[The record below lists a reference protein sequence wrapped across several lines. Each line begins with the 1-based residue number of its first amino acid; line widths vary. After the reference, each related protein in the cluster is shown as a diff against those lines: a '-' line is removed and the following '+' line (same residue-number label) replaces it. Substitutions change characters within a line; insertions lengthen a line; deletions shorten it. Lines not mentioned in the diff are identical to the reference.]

1 MMPSI
6 PESHGGPVH
15 SACNAKY
22 SVNSSATAPK
32 DQPLMMDEFTSQTI
46 NLWFTHAVSG
56 EFLSFY
62 SDDAVGLNQQVNQI
76 VGQRKHSL
84 FRPVNFPA
92 YQQVLDRLVR
102 TRQAEQL
109 EWIFWW
115 NGSQVNLQ
123 ITMNPIVLPNDE
135 VQSIF
140 VQGKG
145 QFPPLLAVSSG
156 LDVTDRYH
164 LLLAPISWN
173 IRRTLDLNTIWQ
185 QTVDGLGSTL
195 SIDRCS
201 IYSLDE
207 SAGKV
212 TIEAESC
219 RSGDQESWQ
228 GRDEFLEN
236 QPTLRAAINRLR
248 PSPLLDEP
256 HPIIELDVIESD
268 REDDRCVMTDVG
280 EIDGIAYTRMVVA
293 TGYQD
298 EVNALIVL
306 WRFGRG
312 NLGWNDSEL
321 GFLEE
326 LADQV
331 GTAIAHAELFNKSE
345 QLNKRLVRKQEALED
360 AINKAEETSRL
371 KTEFLANM
379 SHELRTPL
387 NGMIGFLKLILDG
400 MADDP
405 EEQQEFLEESMKS
418 AEHLLELINE
428 ILDLAKIE
436 AGKAQIDLIPLDFSE
451 VLQQL
456 LRSQRNSAERKNLT
470 FEVQMP
476 QTRDAVILYTNYQ
489 RLYQVL
495 LNLVSN
501 AIKFTHEGGLT
512 ITTEFVRR
520 KVTVQNHEC
529 PGMMM
534 VRVADTGIGVS
545 LEKQDRLFR
554 SFSQID
560 GSTTRRYG
568 GTGLGLAISQA
579 LVSAMGGEVHFY
591 SMGEGLGSTVTFT
604 IPLFQE
610 PIV

>member
-6 PESHGGPVH
+6 PEFHGGPVN
-15 SACNAKY
+15 SVY
-22 SVNSSATAPK
+22 SVYNSKNDANSPTTVPQSK
-32 DQPLMMDEFTSQTI
+32 SLMMEEFTSLTI
-46 NLWFTHAVSG
+46 NLWFSHGVSG

-62 SDDAVGLNQQVNQI
+62 SDDAVGLNPQINQI
-76 VGQRKHSL
+76 VGQRDHAL
-84 FRPVNFPA
+84 FRPIDFPA

-109 EWIFWW
+109 EWVFWC

-123 ITMNPIVLPNDE
+123 ITLNPIVLPNDE

-140 VQGKG
+140 VQGQG
-145 QFPPLLAVSSG
+145 QFLPLLAVPSG

-173 IRRTLDLNTIWQ
+173 IRRTLDLKTIWQ

-195 SIDRCS
+195 VIDRCS

-207 SAGKV
+207 PAGKV

-219 RSGDQESWQ
+219 SENQESWQ
-228 GRDEFLEN
+228 GREELLED
-236 QPTLRAAINRLR
+236 QPTLRAAITRLR

-256 HPIIELDVIESD
+256 HPILELDQD
-268 REDDRCVMTDVG
+268 DDRCVMTDIV
-280 EIDGIAYTRMVVA
+280 EIDGIAHTRMVVA

-306 WRFGRG
+306 WRVGGENF
-312 NLGWNDSEL
+312 GWNDSEL

-345 QLNKRLVRKQEALED
+345 QLNKILVRKQEALED

-451 VLQQL
+451 VLDQL

>member
-1 MMPSI
+1 MMPST
-6 PESHGGPVH
+6 PESYSGPVNSEC
-15 SACNAKY
+15 SAHDAKY
-22 SVNSSATAPK
+22 NANSPTTAPK
-32 DQPLMMDEFTSQTI
+32 NQLMDEFTSQTK
-46 NLWFTHAVSG
+46 NLWFSHGVSG

-62 SDDAVGLNQQVNQI
+62 SDDAVGLNPQVSQI
-76 VGQRKHSL
+76 VGQRDHSL
-84 FRPVNFPA
+84 FRPVDFSA

-102 TRQAEQL
+102 TRQAETL
-109 EWIFWW
+109 EWMFWC

-123 ITMNPIVLPNDE
+123 ITLSPIVLPDDQ

-140 VQGKG
+140 VQGQG
-145 QFPPLLAVSSG
+145 QFQPLLAVPSG
-156 LDVTDRYH
+156 LDVADRYH

-173 IRRTLDLNTIWQ
+173 IRRTLDLKTIRQ
-185 QTVDGLGSTL
+185 QTVDGLGATL
-195 SIDRCS
+195 IIDRCS

-207 SAGKV
+207 AAGKV
-212 TIEAESC
+212 TIEAEFCSA
-219 RSGDQESWQ
+219 DQESWQ
-228 GRDEFLEN
+228 SRAEFLED
-236 QPTLRAAINRLR
+236 QPTFRAAINRLR

-256 HPIIELDVIESD
+256 HPIFEVNG
-268 REDDRCVMTDVG
+268 EDDRCVMTDVV
-280 EIDGIAYTRMVVA
+280 EIDGVAYTRMVVA

-306 WRFGRG
+306 WRLGRG
-312 NLGWNDSEL
+312 HLGWNDSEL
-321 GFLEE
+321 AFLEE

-331 GTAIAHAELFNKSE
+331 GTAIAHAELFDKSE
-345 QLNKRLVRKQEALED
+345 RLNKTLVRKQEALED
-360 AINKAEETSRL
+360 SINKAEETSRL

-405 EEQQEFLEESMKS
+405 QEQQEFLEESMKS

-436 AGKAQIDLIPLDFSE
+436 AGKAPIDLVPLDFRE
-451 VLQQL
+451 VLEQL

-512 ITTEFVRR
+512 ITTEFIGR
-520 KVTVQNHEC
+520 KITVQNHEC

-579 LVSAMGGEVHFY
+579 LVSAMGGEVRFY

>member
-6 PESHGGPVH
+6 PQSHGSSVDHSPTTASQIQPSIIGESTFPAIHPPVIH
-15 SACNAKY
+15 
-22 SVNSSATAPK
+22 
-32 DQPLMMDEFTSQTI
+32 
-46 NLWFTHAVSG
+46 LWFSHGVSG

-62 SDDAVGLNQQVNQI
+62 SDDAAGLNQQVNQI
-76 VGQRKHSL
+76 VGHREHAL
-84 FRPVNFPA
+84 FRPVDFPA
-92 YQQVLDRLVR
+92 YQQVLDRIVQ
-102 TRQAEQL
+102 TQKPEQL
-109 EWIFWW
+109 NWAFWW
-115 NGSQVNLQ
+115 NGSRVNTQ
-123 ITMNPIVLPNDE
+123 ITLNAIVLPNGE
-135 VQSIF
+135 VQRIF
-140 VQGKG
+140 VQGQG
-145 QFPPLLAVSSG
+145 EFQPLLAVASG
-156 LDVTDRYH
+156 LDMAGRYH
-164 LLLAPISWN
+164 RLLAEISWS
-173 IRRTLDLNTIWQ
+173 IRRTLDLKTIWQ
-185 QTVDGLGSTL
+185 QTVDWLGTTL
-195 SIDRCS
+195 TIDRCS
-201 IYSLDE
+201 IYALDE
-207 SAGKV
+207 PAGKV
-212 TIEAESC
+212 TIKAEFC
-219 RSGDQESWQ
+219 SGDQESWQ
-228 GRDEFLEN
+228 GRDEILDD
-236 QPTLRAAINRLR
+236 QPTLRAAITRLR

-256 HPIIELDVIESD
+256 HPIVELDEED
-268 REDDRCVMTDVG
+268 DDRCVITDVV
-280 EIDGIAYTRMVVA
+280 EIDGITHTRMVVA

-298 EVNALIVL
+298 EVNALIIL
-306 WRFGRG
+306 WRVGRKD
-312 NLGWNDSEL
+312 LAWNDSEL
-321 GFLEE
+321 DFLEK

-345 QLNKRLVRKQEALED
+345 QLNKILVRKQEALED
-360 AINKAEETSRL
+360 AINQAEETSRL
-371 KTEFLANM
+371 KSEFLANT

-387 NGMIGFLKLILDG
+387 NGMIGFLKLILEG

-418 AEHLLELINE
+418 AEHLLELINQ

-436 AGKAQIDLIPLDFSE
+436 AGKHQIDLIPLEFSE
-451 VLQQL
+451 VLEQL

-545 LEKQDRLFR
+545 LEKQDRLFQ

-568 GTGLGLAISQA
+568 GTGLGLAISQT
-579 LVSAMGGEVHFY
+579 LVSAMGGEVNFY